1 MIALTTNA
9 LAGNKDRVGQAGG
22 NQLLINPWG
31 NSTGLANSNMASING
46 IESTFLNV
54 AGLNFINKTEVV
66 FVRSSY
72 LTGSDISL
80 NAFGLAQKI
89 GETTTLGLTVMSMGF
104 GDIAITTVDLPE
116 GGIGTFSPSVMNLGL
131 SLAKEFSNSIYGG
144 FSIKVLSES
153 IADAGASGVAID
165 MGIRYVT
172 GEQDNLKFGI
182 SLKNVGPKMQ
192 FSGDGFAT
200 KVELNDDEITL
211 EQRTEGFELP
221 ALLSIGVAYDYYLMA
236 TTDSATGEISSD
248 HKITAA
254 GTFLSN
260 SFGKDQ
266 IKVGVEYGFKEMFIV
281 RAGYTYE
288 EGLNNNDVQD
298 LTNAF
303 SGPSA
308 GFSIVVPFGSSG
320 TKIGL
325 DYSYRA
331 TKTFSGTHSLGLRIN
346 I

>member
-200 KVELNDDEITL
+200 KVDLDGKEYTV
-211 EQRTEGFELP
+211 EQRTEAFELP
-221 ALLSIGVAYDYYLMA
+221 AQLNIGLAYDYYINPQV
-236 TTDSATGEISSD
+236 DSASGKTVAD
-248 HKITAA
+248 HKLTGSFNFIA
-254 GTFLSN
+254 N

-266 IKVGVEYGFKEMFIV
+266 LGTGVEYSFKSMFIG
-281 RAGYTYE
+281 RLGYLFDGIPLLDEAGVMHA
-288 EGLNNNDVQD
+288 L
-298 LTNAF
+298 
-303 SGPSA
+303 SGPTA
-308 GFSIVVPFGSSG
+308 GVGFNLPLGDKG
-320 TKIGL
+320 TKLGI
-325 DYSYRA
+325 DYSYRFENPFA
-331 TKTFSGTHSLGLRIN
+331 GTHSIGIRVSL
-346 I
+346 